1 MTASKCITDG
11 LEEEMYAQSLRPVPY
26 LEGEGHAAP
35 KIVRCVSDLHSVRES
50 STVLGTSNTE
60 AKEYLVSKYYPEN
73 VNFCVVYFHTG
84 EEKKGKIRWGA
95 DGPEVLKGGLS
106 MVGLTL

>member
-1 MTASKCITDG
+1 
-11 LEEEMYAQSLRPVPY
+11 MYAQSLRPIPY

-35 KIVRCVSDLHSVRES
+35 KIVRFVSDLHSVRES

-73 VNFCVVYFHTG
+73 VNFCVVYFHTE
-84 EEKKGKIRWGA
+84 EEKRGNFRWGRRA
-95 DGPEVLKGGLS
+95 QEVLKAARFV
-106 MVGLTL
+106 VGLLHPWPISELRP

>member
-1 MTASKCITDG
+1 
-11 LEEEMYAQSLRPVPY
+11 MYAQSLRPIPY

-35 KIVRCVSDLHSVRES
+35 KIVRFVSDLHSVRES

-73 VNFCVVYFHTG
+73 VNFCVVYFHT
-84 EEKKGKIRWGA
+84 EEGKRKNSLA
-95 DGPEVLKGGLS
+95 ATGPS
-106 MVGLTL
+106 FF

>member
-1 MTASKCITDG
+1 
-11 LEEEMYAQSLRPVPY
+11 MYAQSLRPIPY

-35 KIVRCVSDLHSVRES
+35 KIVRFVSDLHSVRES

-73 VNFCVVYFHTG
+73 VNFCVVYFHT
-84 EEKKGKIRWGA
+84 EEGKRKNSLAATGQSFF
-95 DGPEVLKGGLS
+95 KGGLLL
-106 MVGLTL
+106 VGLHFWPISELQL